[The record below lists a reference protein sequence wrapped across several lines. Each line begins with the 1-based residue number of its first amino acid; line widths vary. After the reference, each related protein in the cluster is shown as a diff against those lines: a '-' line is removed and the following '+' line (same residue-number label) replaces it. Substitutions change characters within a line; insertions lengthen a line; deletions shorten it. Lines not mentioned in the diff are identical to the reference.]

1 MASCEICGS
10 ERVATRRS
18 TSGGRTVNACD
29 RCMKAAGLR
38 PDLTSTGAR
47 PTDQVRTFGGYGGLG
62 KVGKDIMVR
71 GEKELADDWSKRVI
85 EARRNRNID
94 QRGLARLI
102 SERVNVIQ
110 RIEKG
115 QTVSDQIIKK
125 LERALNI
132 ELMVEREP
140 SETRA
145 LGSNAG
151 RSMTLGDYLQDAL
164 RKE

>member
-1 MASCEICGS
+1 
-10 ERVATRRS
+10 
-18 TSGGRTVNACD
+18 
-29 RCMKAAGLR
+29 
-38 PDLTSTGAR
+38 
-47 PTDQVRTFGGYGGLG
+47 
-62 KVGKDIMVR
+62 MVR
-71 GEKELADDWSKRVI
+71 GEKELADDWSKRVV

-125 LERALNI
+125 LERALGI

-140 SETRA
+140 SETRT

>member
-10 ERVATRRS
+10 SRVATRRS

-38 PDLTSTGAR
+38 PDLTSTGAT
-47 PTDQVRTFGGYGGLG
+47 PTEQVRTFGGYGGLG
-62 KVGKDIMVR
+62 KAGKDIMVR
-71 GEKELADDWSKRVI
+71 GEKELADDWSKRVV

-102 SERVNVIQ
+102 SEKVNVIQ

-132 ELMVEREP
+132 ELMVEREL
-140 SETRA
+140 SETRTV
-145 LGSNAG
+145 GPKSG

>member
-10 ERVATRRS
+10 DRVPTRRS

-38 PDLTSTGAR
+38 PDLTSTGAH

-62 KVGKDIMVR
+62 KEGKDIMVR
-71 GEKELADDWSKRVI
+71 GERELADDWSKRVV

-102 SERVNVIQ
+102 SERVNIIQ

-115 QTVSDQIIKK
+115 HSVSDQVIRK

-132 ELMVEREP
+132 ELMVERKP
-140 SETRA
+140 SETRSI
-145 LGSNAG
+145 GPKSG